1 MIWGYDSM
9 NAQRRIG
16 VILLAAV
23 LVSVVL
29 TSLVAASLTIVEDSV
44 KIGSETQARSNP
56 KADATDALAARN
68 VFARAT
74 FTLQNN
80 GTTTIT
86 NLLPVVSEVVPR
98 SGEEAYQ
105 FRFTNLPASGSLA
118 AGEQV
123 TVTIEGRIPKDLD
136 AVNRETLKPAA
147 QLVANLKIRGTDAS
161 GASVETE
168 LTPVNMQAINMLRL
182 DEVDLCFHGNC
193 KSADDGD
200 DVEDLKPGDIVEV
213 RLGIE
218 NEYSDSE
225 EEDLDIEDVKVRV
238 EIKDRDAHV
247 NERETIGDVSP
258 DDTDEETITFEI
270 EEDAGHGTVSMTV
283 EVQGQDEN
291 GAWMGERWTV
301 DLEITRENHD
311 LPIEDVIVTPSV
323 LSCTGVKTVQTQV
336 QYRNI
341 GRRDEKEAAV
351 EVKVPKLNIV
361 TSQKEIEVGEDDS
374 ESETL
379 TFTVPED
386 AEPGVYEVE
395 VRTFYDNTKLSDI
408 RQATVTV
415 PDCDEEFDNDAD
427 NGGTRSTRDAD
438 EDEDRNDRVVVVPP
452 PTQPTTPSVPTPRT
466 PPTTP
471 TDEESVGLGYL
482 VGLGAVVL
490 ILLAVLV
497 VLLVVL
503 FRKKH

>member
-1 MIWGYDSM
+1 M

-23 LVSVVL
+23 LVSIVL
-29 TSLVAASLTIVEDSV
+29 TSLVAASLTIVEDSI
-44 KIGSETQARSNP
+44 KIGSETQPRSNP
-56 KADATDALAARN
+56 RADAEDSPTARN
-68 VFARAT
+68 VFARTT

-98 SGEEAYQ
+98 TGDEAYQ

-147 QLVANLKIRGTDAS
+147 QLVANLKVRGTDS
-161 GASVETE
+161 TGAAVETE

-182 DEVDLCFHGNC
+182 DDVDICFQNNC
-193 KSADDGD
+193 ESADDGD
-200 DVEDLKPGDIVEV
+200 NVKDVKPGDIVEA
-213 RLGIE
+213 RITIE
-218 NEYSDSE
+218 NEYSDSD
-225 EEDLDIEDVKVRV
+225 EEDLEIDDVKIRI
-238 EIKDRDAHV
+238 EIKDRDART
-247 NERETIGDVSP
+247 NERETLGSISP

-270 EEDAGHGTVSMTV
+270 DEKANHGTVDMTI

-311 LPIEDVIVTPSV
+311 LPISDVIVTPSV
-323 LSCTGVKTVQTQV
+323 LSCTGAKTVQTDV

-341 GRRDEKEAAV
+341 GRKDEKKVAV
-351 EVKVPKLNIV
+351 EVKVPKMNIV
-361 TSQKEIEVGEDDS
+361 TSQKEIEVGEDDR
-374 ESETL
+374 ESQTL

-386 AEPGVYEVE
+386 AKPGVYEVE
-395 VRTFYDNTKLSDI
+395 VRTFYDNNKLSDI
-408 RQATVTV
+408 RQSTVTV
-415 PDCDEEFDNDAD
+415 PDCDEEFDSDAD
-427 NGGTRSTRDAD
+427 NRETRNARDAD
-438 EDEDRNDRVVVVPP
+438 EDEERNDRVVVVPS
-452 PTQPTTPSVPTPRT
+452 PTQPSTPTVPTPRT
-466 PPTTP
+466 PTTP
-471 TDEESVGLGYL
+471 VDDESVGLGYL

-490 ILLAVLV
+490 ILLVVLV